1 MDVFFKTHFLLIEKN
16 AEDGKCSIQFV
27 PDKIFTKSDVINTKC
42 MTIKE
47 RLKYTLCHIA
57 YTYVRNFFSLSLSL
71 TESGVINANCLVY
84 MAIKAVVWTFETS
97 TKKSGFNW

>member
-1 MDVFFKTHFLLIEKN
+1 MHDYQRTTKIYSLSYSIYIYSQFFL
-16 AEDGKCSIQFV
+16 
-27 PDKIFTKSDVINTKC
+27 
-42 MTIKE
+42 
-47 RLKYTLCHIA
+47 
-57 YTYVRNFFSLSLSL
+57 SLSLSL